1 MGLSI
6 IIPCYNEVENVQKL
20 RDEFFPV
27 AARLAETHSVEVIFV
42 DDGSTDG
49 TLETLQCAFNQE
61 DHPGIQLSF
70 EKHDR
75 NRGLGAAVRT
85 GFRASRGEIVITTDS
100 DGTYRFQE
108 IVSLLECLAPG
119 IDLVTASPYHPQG
132 GVENVPGFRLIFSKG
147 SSLLYR
153 LLVNWRIHTYTAL
166 FRAYRREIIEN
177 VPFDADGFL
186 AGTEIL
192 VNSMLMGYRVAEYPS
207 VLHSRAAGVS
217 KAKMART
224 IQAHLGFQWRILLYR
239 LGLAPLPGR
248 VSAKGVRARET
259 EG

>member
-1 MGLSI
+1 MDLSI
-6 IIPCYNEVENVQKL
+6 IIPCYNEIENVQKL

-27 AARLAETHSVEVIFV
+27 ASRLAETRTVEVIFV

-49 TLETLQCAFNQE
+49 TLETLQGTFKPE
-61 DHPGIQLSF
+61 DYPEIQLRF
-70 EKHDR
+70 EKHDH

-85 GFRASRGEIVITTDS
+85 GFRASRGEIVLTTDS

-108 IVSLLECLAPG
+108 IIPLLECLAPG
-119 IDLVTASPYHPQG
+119 IDLVTASPYHPKG
-132 GVENVPGFRLIFSKG
+132 GVENVPGFRLLFSKS

-166 FRAYRREIIEN
+166 FRAYRREVIEN
-177 VPFDADGFL
+177 VPFSSDGFL

-192 VNSMLMGYRVAEYPS
+192 VNSMLTGYRVAEYPS

-217 KAKMART
+217 KAKIART
-224 IQAHLGFQWRILLYR
+224 IRAHLGFQWRIFLYR
-239 LGLAPLPGR
+239 LSLAPLPGR
-248 VSAKGVRARET
+248 VATKRVRARET
-259 EG
+259 EV